1 MDALGSAFLTLISL
15 AYLPYLILGTAI
27 GLVIGVLPGLGGIV
41 GLTLLLPF
49 AYGMDPNA
57 ALAMMIGLLAVTATS
72 DTFPAVLM
80 GIPGTS
86 GSQATVVDGFPMA
99 KRGEAARAL
108 SAGFSASLFGGVFS
122 AVILTG
128 AIFVARPIILAIG
141 FAEQLMLVVFALSM
155 IGMLMGSNIFKG
167 LATCGVGLLIGSMG
181 AAPATGEM
189 RMTFDMLYL
198 SDGVRLVILGLALF
212 ATPEIIDL
220 LRRGKSISQTGTLG
234 KGWVTGLQDVIEHR
248 WIVIRCSIIGCIVG
262 ALPGLGGSV
271 VDWIAYGHIKQT
283 AKNKENFGHG
293 DIRGVLA
300 PESANNAKTG
310 GALIPT
316 LLFGIPGSGSM
327 AILLGGLVLVGVE
340 PGLDMIESQLPQTYI
355 IIWSLAIANIIGAA
369 ACVVLS
375 QPIAKLT
382 TVRYHL
388 LAPLMIVLIFFA
400 AFQATRSWADMIA
413 LVALSVLG
421 VYMKRFDWPRP
432 ALLIGFVLSSQ
443 FEANL
448 YQTIQIYGWSFF
460 ERPIVLLLIALTIL
474 SIYAAVRLAPKDE
487 STADQAQHSPQQRA
501 PQLVFSV
508 ILLVFVAM
516 SVFDAMKHS
525 ELALIYPFW
534 VGLVAL
540 GLLLCV
546 GVPQLTKRV
555 NHSAFFDAERQVA
568 GIQPLDKSNLYYLS
582 WIIGLPVV
590 TWIIGFLAA
599 SFLFIFVF
607 IIFHLK
613 RTRVLGFILA
623 VATVVLLFII
633 SELLALRYP
642 EGMIP
647 QLLGWV

>member
-413 LVALSVLG
+413 LVALSILG

-432 ALLIGFVLSSQ
+432 ALLIGFVLSGQ

-448 YQTIQIYGWSFF
+448 YQTIQIYGLSFF
-460 ERPIVLLLIALTIL
+460 ERPIVLLLIALTVL
-474 SIYAAVRLAPKDE
+474 SIYAAVRLTPKEE
-487 STADQAQHSPQQRA
+487 STADQAHHSPQQKT
-501 PQLVFSV
+501 PQLVFTA
-508 ILLVFVAM
+508 LLLAFAAM
-516 SVFDAMKHS
+516 TVFDATKHS
-525 ELALIYPFW
+525 ELALIYPLW
-534 VGLVAL
+534 VGLVTL
-540 GLLLCV
+540 GLMLCV
-546 GVPQLTKRV
+546 GVPQLTRRV
-555 NHSAFFDAERQVA
+555 NNSAFFDTERQIA
-568 GIQPLDKSNLYYLS
+568 GMQPMDKSILYYLS

-599 SFLFIFVF
+599 SFLFVFVF

-613 RTRVLGFILA
+613 RTHVLGLILA
-623 VATVVLLFII
+623 VATVILLFTI

-642 EGMIP
+642 GGLIP
-647 QLLGWV
+647 QLLGWA